1 VQTRAAGAAIGAS
14 MFASADITPGMLSQP
29 SVLSLNQTP
38 SARLLV
44 APSALRSGFVLMA
57 AVSFAVAL
65 SGCLTNGAGEEI
77 RADIRAQEERLVSL
91 EQGSVQ
97 SREEID
103 AKVKELEQVLERATQ
118 VVTRNSADAGAQV
131 EQMREELAKL
141 QGVVDELK
149 YKLEAFSTEQAQY
162 KVDLEGRIAA
172 GSTKP
177 GGVKPVLDP
186 SEIPAD
192 PEGHYKAGQA
202 AYTANQHEKAR
213 ALFREFLVRYPSD
226 AKAGNAQYWI
236 GASYLQENKPAAALG
251 ELRKV
256 ISDHAKSTAVNVALF
271 GMADAFFRLKACP
284 DAANAADA
292 LIKRKPDKALL
303 DRIKK
308 LAADIKKAPKG
319 SCQ

>member
-1 VQTRAAGAAIGAS
+1 
-14 MFASADITPGMLSQP
+14 MLP
-29 SVLSLNQTP
+29 STTDLVSPILAP
-38 SARLLV
+38 RDGRKARH
-44 APSALRSGFVLMA
+44 AGFVLSVA
-57 AVSFAVAL
+57 LAVATPL
-65 SGCLTNGAGEEI
+65 SGCLTTSAGEEI
-77 RADIRAQEERLVSL
+77 RTTARAQEERIASL
-91 EQGSVQ
+91 EAGSVQ
-97 SREEID
+97 NREELD
-103 AKVKELEQVLERATQ
+103 AKVRELEDVIERATQ

-131 EQMREELAKL
+131 EAMKEQLARL
-141 QGVVDELK
+141 EGVVEEMRH
-149 YKLEAFSTEQAQY
+149 KLDAFTAEQAQY
-162 KVDLEGRIAA
+162 KADLEGRLATGA
-172 GSTKP
+172 VKP
-177 GGVKPVLDP
+177 GVKPVIDP
-186 SEIPAD
+186 ASIPPDAD
-192 PEGHYKAGQA
+192 GHYKAGQA
-202 AYTANQHEKAR
+202 AYQANEHEKAR

-292 LIKRKPDKALL
+292 LIKRKPDKALM

>member
-1 VQTRAAGAAIGAS
+1 MRSTNDLLS
-14 MFASADITPGMLSQP
+14 PKMTPRECP
-29 SVLSLNQTP
+29 I
-38 SARLLV
+38 R
-44 APSALRSGFVLMA
+44 ALRAGFVL
-57 AVSFAVAL
+57 FIGLAL
-65 SGCLTNGAGEEI
+65 SGCLTTSAGDEI
-77 RADIRAQEERLVSL
+77 RSAARAQEERIAAL
-91 EQGSVQ
+91 EAGSVQ

-103 AKVKELEQVLERATQ
+103 AKVRELEQVLERATQ

-131 EQMREELAKL
+131 EAMKEQVARLE
-141 QGVVDELK
+141 GVVEEIRH
-149 YKLEAFSTEQAQY
+149 KLDAFTAEQAQY
-162 KVDLEGRIAA
+162 KAELEGRIAA
-172 GSTKP
+172 GGTPGKP
-177 GGVKPVLDP
+177 GVKPVLDP

-192 PEGHYKAGQA
+192 AESHYKAGTA
-202 AYTANQHEKAR
+202 AYQGNLHEKAR
-213 ALFREFLVRYPSD
+213 ALFREFLTRYPSD

-271 GMADAFFRLKACP
+271 GMADAFFRLKACT

-292 LIKRKPDKALL
+292 LIKRKPDKALM

-308 LAADIKKAPKG
+308 LASDIKKAPKA